1 MFDQHV
7 LVPALFILITFPLSG
22 VVHVLWLSHPL
33 SERFSTPVDGGRTF
47 RGRRIFGDN
56 KKMRGFMVMPL
67 ATALTF
73 YLLACLRPVLPAW
86 FTDGLWSISDGRFAV
101 MGLIAGFC
109 FMLGEL
115 PNSFLKR
122 QFGIEPGQAAEKPLC
137 RIIAA
142 VADRLD
148 SITGTLIGLS
158 LFVPLP
164 FMSSVYVVLFGPGL
178 HLLFSAFLF
187 HTKVKERIA

>member
-7 LVPALFILITFPLSG
+7 LIPAFFILITFILSG

-33 SERFSTPVDGGRTF
+33 SERFSAPVDGGRTF
-47 RGRRIFGDN
+47 RDRRIFGDN
-56 KKMRGFMVMPL
+56 KKMRGFMIMPP
-67 ATALTF
+67 AAALTF
-73 YLLACLRPVLPAW
+73 YLFAQMRSALPDWYAE
-86 FTDGLWSISDGRFAV
+86 GLWSMSDGRFALL
-101 MGLIAGFC
+101 GLIAGCC

-115 PNSFLKR
+115 PNSFIKR
-122 QFGIEPGQAAEKPLC
+122 QFGIESGQAAEQPLC

-148 SITGTLIGLS
+148 SIIGTLIGIS

-164 FMSSVYVVLFGPGL
+164 LMSCVYVVLLGPGL

-187 HTKVKERIA
+187 YTKVKERVA